1 MKNNN
6 EIIEQIKTYFSSRS
20 DICFAY
26 LFGSFGTEYQNK
38 FSDIDIAVYVN
49 ELKNKFEYRDL
60 EFRIEA
66 ELSQILRDIKIDV
79 RILNDAPIINVGKIL
94 TEGKLIFVRDQKFYD
109 DYYEL
114 SLLKYLDYQIIYKPL
129 INYHY
134 KELLNDR

>member
-6 EIIEQIKTYFSSRS
+6 EIIEQIKTYFSSKS

-49 ELKNKFEYRDL
+49 ELKNKFEYRNL